1 MVMQSEALLNQRVAL
16 EAELELREETNKN
29 RLVTVLFPCVRRI
42 HSYLSRIGLQV
53 HRRASQCTDKRE
65 KHKYAAFRQD

>member
-1 MVMQSEALLNQRVAL
+1 MVVQGAVLKKQHDDLK
-16 EAELELREETNKN
+16 AELELREETNKN

-53 HRRASQCTDKRE
+53 HRRASQCTDKGERN
-65 KHKYAAFRQD
+65 